1 MDRITGREDV
11 IDMRLVAGKPNR
23 FERVANRV
31 HTLRRRLQLLL
42 LVV

>member
-1 MDRITGREDV
+1 MDRINGREDV
-11 IDMRLVAGKPNR
+11 IDMRLVAGEPNR
-23 FERVANRV
+23 FERVTNRV